1 MQTEEYRLTHK
12 QTNMQ
17 TNVIIKQKITKIRD
31 NLEIASEKMKTV
43 KRHKIKTINRI
54 IVLKIYP
61 IVILYLSTSVQK

>member
-17 TNVIIKQKITKIRD
+17 TNVIVKQKITKIRD

>member
-17 TNVIIKQKITKIRD
+17 TNVIVKQKITKIRD
-31 NLEIASEKMKTV
+31 NLEIASEKTKTV